1 MNYFEVLVWPGG
13 GVIGIL
19 LWALSFVTL
28 GVMVELFFAIR
39 RTNILPNAVREKM
52 RSCLQRK
59 QYRDAIDIAA
69 GRADFLSQV
78 VHAALLESPH
88 GYAAMERAIEET
100 SEERTTKL
108 LRHIEPLNLIGNIS
122 PMVGL
127 LGTVWGMI
135 NAFFQIVQAGGIPE
149 PGELAGAIGI
159 ALVTTLVGLGIA
171 IPALAVYSLMRSRI
185 DELTSEAIVSSQ
197 ELVSILR
204 PPKDAPLYGEPM

>member
-13 GVIGIL
+13 GVIGII

-28 GVMVELFFAIR
+28 GVIVELFFAIR

-52 RSCLQRK
+52 RSCLQRTP
-59 QYRDAIDIAA
+59 YRDAIDLAA
-69 GRADFLSQV
+69 GRADLLSQV
-78 VHAALLESPH
+78 GHAALLDSPH

>member
-1 MNYFEVLVWPGG
+1 
-13 GVIGIL
+13 
-19 LWALSFVTL
+19 
-28 GVMVELFFAIR
+28 
-39 RTNILPNAVREKM
+39 
-52 RSCLQRK
+52 
-59 QYRDAIDIAA
+59 
-69 GRADFLSQV
+69 
-78 VHAALLESPH
+78 SPH

>member
-1 MNYFEVLVWPGG
+1 MNYFKVLVWPGG
-13 GVIGIL
+13 GVIGII
-19 LWALSFVTL
+19 LWALSFVTM
-28 GVMVELFFAIR
+28 GVIVELFFAIR

-52 RSCLQRK
+52 RSSLQRK
-59 QYRDAIDIAA
+59 QYRDAIDLAA

-122 PMVGL
+122 PKVGL